1 MDMLEIS
8 PQLLKEAKLSVNDMA
23 TYLTEHG
30 WKQVPNHNQRV
41 TIFQG
46 INDDFGNPIVLTLPR
61 NDSFGD
67 ALRRLSEAVN
77 LVAFIENRSPESLMV
92 DIRDRSVKAIDSSN
106 L

>member
-8 PQLLKEAKLSVNDMA
+8 PQLLKEAKLSVDDMA

-30 WKQVPNHNQRV
+30 WKKLPTQNQRV

-77 LVAFIENRSPESLMV
+77 LVAFLEDRSPESLII
-92 DIRDRSVKAIDSSN
+92 DLRARSTNHQI
-106 L
+106 

>member
-8 PQLLKEAKLSVNDMA
+8 PQLLREAKLSVNDMA

-30 WKQVPNHNQRV
+30 WQKVPNQNQRV

-46 INDDFGNPIVLTLPR
+46 INDDFGNPIILTLPR

-67 ALRRLSEAVN
+67 SLRRLSEAVN
-77 LVAFIENRSPESLMV
+77 LVAFLEDRSPESVLV
-92 DIRDRSVKAIDSSN
+92 DIRDRSTQLPKYVN
-106 L
+106 